1 MSNDRT
7 PVVVAVG
14 LVAVAVGLVVAFV
27 GGLVSQGV
35 PVSWALRVVVALA
48 SLPSL
53 GVLCW
58 QWARWADGEGE
69 R

>member
-7 PVVVAVG
+7 PVVVAAG
-14 LVAVAVGLVVAFV
+14 LVAAFV
-27 GGLVSQGV
+27 GGWVSQGV
-35 PVSWALRVVVALA
+35 PMSWALRVVVALA
-48 SLPSL
+48 SL

-69 R
+69 P